1 MSKPDAV
8 YYKVLEELQVAN
20 ERLDRIANALE
31 GIFSVLAGNE
41 EQGLDGVLLVLQ
53 RMERKRE
60 VKTK

>member
-8 YYKVLEELQVAN
+8 YYKILEELQVTN

-41 EQGLDGVLLVLQ
+41 EQGLDGVLLLLQ
-53 RMERKRE
+53 RLERKME
-60 VKTK
+60 IKK